1 MVWLKDVW
9 GNVLAIH
16 VFMEVPV
23 LRVTQDTHVTVLI
36 PRGEAGC
43 VVEVRHERSLLF
55 FSFFFCNLF
64 IFKEVDTN
72 TEKKTYDMH
81 IQFYLRQKTFNL

>member
-1 MVWLKDVW
+1 MCGRGK
-9 GNVLAIH
+9 AR
-16 VFMEVPV
+16 EV
-23 LRVTQDTHVTVLI
+23 T
-36 PRGEAGC
+36 
-43 VVEVRHERSLLF
+43 SFLF
-55 FSFFFCNLF
+55 FFFCNLF

>member
-1 MVWLKDVW
+1 
-9 GNVLAIH
+9 
-16 VFMEVPV
+16 MEVPV

-81 IQFYLRQKTFNL
+81 IQFYTDKRYLIYRNKHFATLH